1 MNADI
6 LVPLIPITALMIP
19 IVAILVK
26 HQQSMAQILHG
37 GVAENERIAALSE
50 EVRQLRQRVDSLT
63 VALDSRPASS
73 QAAMRQ
79 RLGEAQDP

>member
-37 GVAENERIAALSE
+37 GAAENERIAALSE
-50 EVRQLRQRVDSLT
+50 EIRQLRQRVDSLT
-63 VALDSRPASS
+63 LSLDSRQMSAQPAV
-73 QAAMRQ
+73 RQ
-79 RLGEAQDP
+79 RLGGGPDQ